1 MPPPKL
7 PLSKFTLEKSLI
19 STISVIA
26 EFLLLIKMQTVRR
39 FGAISFGVLAQF
51 LNKFPLHCQ
60 LLLGIRYLTRMI
72 EDLRMCKSF

>member
-39 FGAISFGVLAQF
+39 FGAISFGVLAR
-51 LNKFPLHCQ
+51 LTSPLKIENFPNPENEYEL
-60 LLLGIRYLTRMI
+60 
-72 EDLRMCKSF
+72 